1 MEEMI
6 LFDVKLY
13 YNTLEWAWLLN
24 VSITNT
30 SFFAQEEISN
40 TLAAEYIARVMKLY
54 GVNGQ
59 LITFKN
65 TTPLFECTLAS
76 RKSASDAVSLDT
88 AIHHSIRE
96 LCKKVVNDMKCQLNG
111 ILNELENPDG
121 QGDNAVAGIINIKDR
136 R

>member
-13 YNTLEWAWLLN
+13 YNTIEWAWFLN
-24 VSITNT
+24 VSITNS

-59 LITFKN
+59 PVTFKN
-65 TTPLFECTLAS
+65 ETPLFECTLAS
-76 RKSASDAVSLDT
+76 RRSASDAVSLDT
-88 AIHHSIRE
+88 AINHSIRD
-96 LCKKVVNDMKCQLNG
+96 LCKQVVLNMECQLDNV
-111 ILNELENPDG
+111 L
-121 QGDNAVAGIINIKDR
+121 GDLDKPYDPGNCNAEDDEH
-136 R
+136 